1 MLDEWEN
8 YLLRRLARLNW
19 VCNQTRPD
27 ILFDKSQAIMS
38 MKNAKIDV
46 LRWSKIV
53 EKLKLQSAKLT
64 FKRIGNISSEIIAN
78 SMHQSST

>member
-1 MLDEWEN
+1 
-8 YLLRRLARLNW
+8 
-19 VCNQTRPD
+19 
-27 ILFDKSQAIMS
+27 MS

-64 FKRIGNISSEIIAN
+64 FKRIGNISSSEIFAN